1 MKSTTSSSV
10 FTIIIAAI
18 ATAASSS
25 AYTFDPLNGIWKQSG
40 NQARM
45 SSSASS
51 YAPYPSSVEE
61 EEQQAPVHFKEEVV
75 RAQYST
81 WAGHYHGENKN
92 DGETF
97 QQKSLVQI
105 EYNKNTGEISL
116 LDHDG
121 VVTKEDY
128 QHLMRAVAGVSAN
141 NHIINGNEIVNL
153 DDDVA
158 AAAAAAEL
166 DVVPQDVTLGSTHF
180 VDVDEIDLDQVID
193 TEGEELPAMKED
205 IHQQQ
210 HRHQHH
216 HQDHESLGSFNTY
229 TIPQPPTEISTE
241 LQQQQYQQLQHL
253 QQQQYLQSPMA
264 AYVPATAAF
273 PAPPAVPTTEATA
286 DETVPQCGGWG
297 FNHRR
302 SSFMN

>member
-1 MKSTTSSSV
+1 
-10 FTIIIAAI
+10 
-18 ATAASSS
+18 
-25 AYTFDPLNGIWKQSG
+25 
-40 NQARM
+40 
-45 SSSASS
+45 
-51 YAPYPSSVEE
+51 
-61 EEQQAPVHFKEEVV
+61 VHFKEEVI

-97 QQKSLVQI
+97 QQKSLVQM

-128 QHLMRAVAGVSAN
+128 QHLMRAVAGVGAGAI
-141 NHIINGNEIVNL
+141 NHNTINGIINGDHEI
-153 DDDVA
+153 A
-158 AAAAAAEL
+158 RL
-166 DVVPQDVTLGSTHF
+166 DVIPNDVTLGTTHF

-205 IHQQQ
+205 IHHHHQ
-210 HRHQHH
+210 QHH
-216 HQDHESLGSFNTY
+216 HHQGHESLESFNTY
-229 TIPQPPTEISTE
+229 TIPRTPPPKMQTE
-241 LQQQQYQQLQHL
+241 LQQQQYQQLQHI

-273 PAPPAVPTTEATA
+273 PEPPIVPTTGGAA